1 MTTHA
6 QHQDRALP
14 ESPLH
19 EPPPPAHLQGACVG
33 GHVLLVLALE
43 FLSEVVDHAVIEIFT
58 TQVSITSSSLDFEDT
73 IFNGEE

>member
-19 EPPPPAHLQGACVG
+19 EPPPPEAGLRPAACSEADDPERLAYLASLKIQIREGVYRPDIRD
-33 GHVLLVLALE
+33 LARSLANMLVQRL
-43 FLSEVVDHAVIEIFT
+43 
-58 TQVSITSSSLDFEDT
+58 
-73 IFNGEE
+73 